1 MLTGNEIL
9 QRMATGDI
17 VIEPFDRDRLN
28 PNSYNIRLADE
39 LLVYEDAVLDPH
51 HEPRTKALRIPPEG
65 MVLRPGQLYIGSTV
79 EYTETSGLIPCIDGR
94 SSVGRLG
101 IFLHVT
107 AGFGDIGF
115 RGRWTLEIAVL
126 RPVRVY
132 PGMEIGQIYYELP
145 DGEITQTYAGRYQDQ
160 MEATASRFFEG

>member
-1 MLTGNEIL
+1 MLTANEIL
-9 QRMATGDI
+9 LQRSIGNI
-17 VIEPFDRDRLN
+17 VIEPFNEAQMN
-28 PNSYNIRLADE
+28 PNSYNVRLADE
-39 LLVYEDAVLDPH
+39 LLIYEDAILDPH
-51 HEPRTKALRIPPEG
+51 HKPRTKALRIPPEG
-65 MVLRPGQLYIGSTV
+65 LVLQPGQLYIGSTV
-79 EYTETSGLIPCIDGR
+79 EYTETQNLIPCIDGR

-107 AGFGDIGF
+107 AGFGDVGF

-132 PGMEIGQIYYELP
+132 PGMEIGQIYYEVP

-160 MEATASRFFEG
+160 LEATASRYFEG